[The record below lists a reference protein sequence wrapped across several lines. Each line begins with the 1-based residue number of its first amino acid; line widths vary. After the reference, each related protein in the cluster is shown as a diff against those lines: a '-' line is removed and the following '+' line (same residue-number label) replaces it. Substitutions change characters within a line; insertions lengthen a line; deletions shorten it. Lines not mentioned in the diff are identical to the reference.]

1 MENIFSTAEET
12 YAIQT
17 EEKTYSVKD
26 ASLRQENN
34 CVAAPPMS
42 LPRQKKKPRIL
53 FSQSQVTELEQR
65 FKQQKYLNANERE
78 QLANKLNL
86 TPTQVCKLIS
96 GGSNNEN
103 TNNNSNNNSSNIK
116 YDDLSLNVS

>member
-1 MENIFSTAEET
+1 MSDDAFALQHEGKKFDIKEP
-12 YAIQT
+12 
-17 EEKTYSVKD
+17 VKESSYVTP
-26 ASLRQENN
+26 AQN
-34 CVAAPPMS
+34 

-86 TPTQVCKLIS
+86 TPTQVS
-96 GGSNNEN
+96 GFC
-103 TNNNSNNNSSNIK
+103 
-116 YDDLSLNVS
+116 

>member
-1 MENIFSTAEET
+1 MN
-12 YAIQT
+12 
-17 EEKTYSVKD
+17 
-26 ASLRQENN
+26 
-34 CVAAPPMS
+34 

-86 TPTQVCKLIS
+86 TPTQVNDNIP
-96 GGSNNEN
+96 
-103 TNNNSNNNSSNIK
+103 NNNIWSN
-116 YDDLSLNVS
+116 DLFKWERGLNLNHDRFLNKRCDF